1 MENWDEACV
10 LIAMIMLAALMIA
23 LATAYPGH

>member
-23 LATAYPGH
+23 LATTHPGH

>member
-23 LATAYPGH
+23 LATAHPGH